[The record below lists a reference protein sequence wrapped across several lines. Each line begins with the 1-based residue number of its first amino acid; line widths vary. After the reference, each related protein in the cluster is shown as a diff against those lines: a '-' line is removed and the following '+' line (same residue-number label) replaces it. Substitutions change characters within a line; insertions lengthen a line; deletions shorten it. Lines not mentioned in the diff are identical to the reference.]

1 MLVRVVGDTFVRTV
15 INDDTHTPVPEY
27 HALKFSFPMSNI
39 ALGKVGKAGKCTC
52 SCKDVPSPE
61 VNVNS
66 TSVCHMH
73 HQLNLYTHV
82 QVYNP
87 A

>member
-52 SCKDVPSPE
+52 TLVAKMCQARK
-61 VNVNS
+61 
-66 TSVCHMH
+66 
-73 HQLNLYTHV
+73 
-82 QVYNP
+82 
-87 A
+87 